1 MQSFEICILQLLYL
15 TALSDGELAPI
26 ELESIKAKLVTYPLL
41 KTISSNRREKV
52 LSDLLGTL
60 KDKTTDDLLDEI
72 NQGIPSNLKETAYA
86 LALEVCAK
94 DLDMHSSELVFMKKV
109 AKIFNL
115 DKEMVNALRKS
126 VDVRYFADK

>member
-1 MQSFEICILQLLYL
+1 MQSFEICILQLLYM
-15 TALSDGELAPI
+15 TALSDGKLAPI
-26 ELESIKAKLVTYPLL
+26 ELDSIRAKLVTYPLL

-60 KDKTTDDLLDEI
+60 NTKSTDELLDEI
-72 NQGIPSNLKETAYA
+72 NEGIPLNLKETAYA

-94 DLDMHSSELVFMKKV
+94 DLEMHKSELDFMKKV

-115 DKEMVNALRKS
+115 DKETVKALRKS
-126 VDVRYFADK
+126 VDIRYFAGK

>member
-60 KDKTTDDLLDEI
+60 KDKSTDDLLDEI

-94 DLDMHSSELVFMKKV
+94 DLDMHKSELVFMKKV

-115 DKEMVNALRKS
+115 DKEIVNALRKS
-126 VDVRYFADK
+126 VNVRYFSEK

>member
-60 KDKTTDDLLDEI
+60 KDKSTDDLLDEI

-94 DLDMHSSELVFMKKV
+94 DLDMHKSELVFMKKSGED
-109 AKIFNL
+109 F
-115 DKEMVNALRKS
+115 
-126 VDVRYFADK
+126 